1 MSARSGKGDSR
12 KRGRKTSVVGSK
24 VSDVSKSLRG
34 RGLPRGGI
42 REKDGL
48 TVAEGAMPDTTLIG
62 RGGGRQRITGAFR
75 IVAIVSGSLLAV
87 FVIFSLVV
95 ALLSN
100 TSMFSVRQVDA
111 VDTEHLSAEN
121 IVKLAAVEDGT
132 TLLNVDASKI
142 EQRLKK
148 NPWVG
153 SVEIVRAY
161 PDTLRL
167 VVHERTPA
175 YYVVMGT
182 GGAGWLMGD
191 DGAWIEP
198 LQIED
203 HSGHD
208 ATDAALKQAKSM
220 GLMLISEVPASVSP
234 KPGAPSTDP
243 CIDAVMAFKNQLSA
257 GFKDQIISYSAPSED
272 DIACTL
278 DNGIEISMGSP
289 SNIDSKEMVA
299 QGILDEYAGQVI
311 YINVRVP
318 SRPTYRR
325 VNSKYVDSGTGA
337 TGTVGNSST
346 EGQTNGNSN
355 GSSSGSSSTS
365 TSTSTGNGT
374 NTNSGTSGS
383 KDEYD
388 SATTN
393 DSATTYENSQYGNAQ
408 SEQSSSLSSGGNDSS
423 GGNETGYV
431 SPYDTSSTGESTGGS
446 KVEGSSNTGR
456 NTNNS
461 VKQ

>member
-1 MSARSGKGDSR
+1 
-12 KRGRKTSVVGSK
+12 
-24 VSDVSKSLRG
+24 
-34 RGLPRGGI
+34 
-42 REKDGL
+42 
-48 TVAEGAMPDTTLIG
+48 MPDTTLIG
-62 RGGGRQRITGAFR
+62 RGSGRTRATGILR

-87 FVIFSLVV
+87 FIVFGLVV

-100 TSMFSVRQVDA
+100 TSVFSVRQVDTG
-111 VDTEHLSAEN
+111 DTEHLSAEN
-121 IVKLAAVEDGT
+121 IVKLAAIEEGT

-153 SVEIVRAY
+153 SVDIVRAY

-175 YYVVMGT
+175 YYVVIGT
-182 GGAGWLMGD
+182 GSAGWLMGD
-191 DGAWIEP
+191 DGVWIEP
-198 LQIED
+198 LQIDE
-203 HSGHD
+203 HVGHD
-208 ATDAALKQAKSM
+208 ANDAALKQAKSM
-220 GLMLISEVPASVSP
+220 GLLLISDVPAAVSP
-234 KPGAPSTDP
+234 KPGSPSTDP
-243 CIDAVMAFKNQLSA
+243 CIESVMAFKNQLSA
-257 GFKDQIISYSAPSED
+257 GFKDQIISYLAPSED

-337 TGTVGNSST
+337 TGTVGGTSI
-346 EGQTNGNSN
+346 EGQKNDSSSSSSN
-355 GSSSGSSSTS
+355 GSSSTGNNANSSSS
-365 TSTSTGNGT
+365 GESSAQTGNGST
-374 NTNSGTSGS
+374 TRDSSTTDEDAQYSNGYVNSQSGQTSGRSSDSEGSENANGTS
-383 KDEYD
+383 
-388 SATTN
+388 
-393 DSATTYENSQYGNAQ
+393 
-408 SEQSSSLSSGGNDSS
+408 
-423 GGNETGYV
+423 YV
-431 SPYDTSSTGESTGGS
+431 SPYGTSSTEGSNGGS
-446 KVEGSSNTGR
+446 KVEGSSTTGK

-461 VKQ
+461 INQ

>member
-1 MSARSGKGDSR
+1 MSARSGKGDTR
-12 KRGRKTSVVGSK
+12 RRGQRTSVVGSK

-62 RGGGRQRITGAFR
+62 RGSGRQRATGVLR
-75 IVAIVSGSLLAV
+75 ILAIVSGSLLAV
-87 FVIFSLVV
+87 LIIFSLVV
-95 ALLSN
+95 ALLSK
-100 TSMFSVRQVDA
+100 TSMFSVRQVDTN
-111 VDTEHLSAEN
+111 DTEHLSAEN
-121 IVKLAAVEDGT
+121 IVKLAAIEDGT
-132 TLLNVDASKI
+132 TLLNVDVPKI

-148 NPWVG
+148 NPWV
-153 SVEIVRAY
+153 SSIDVVRAY

-175 YYVVMGT
+175 YYVVIGT
-182 GGAGWLMGD
+182 GSAGWLMGE
-191 DGAWIEP
+191 DGVWIEP

-203 HSGHD
+203 HSGRD
-208 ATDAALKQAKSM
+208 ATDSALKQAKAM
-220 GLMLISEVPASVSP
+220 GLMLISGVPSSVSP
-234 KPGAPSTDP
+234 KPGTPSTDS
-243 CIDAVMAFKNQLSA
+243 CIESVMAFRNQLSA

-272 DIACTL
+272 DVACTL

-289 SNIDSKEMVA
+289 SNIDNKEMVA

-325 VNSKYVDSGTGA
+325 VDSKYVDSGSGA
-337 TGTVGNSST
+337 TGELSNSSLEGQANGSTNSGNSA
-346 EGQTNGNSN
+346 
-355 GSSSGSSSTS
+355 
-365 TSTSTGNGT
+365 
-374 NTNSGTSGS
+374 NTNSG
-383 KDEYD
+383 D
-388 SATTN
+388 SASKNGSDSTMMDDRGSTTGE
-393 DSATTYENSQYGNAQ
+393 SLSYGTGQTGQTTGQVG
-408 SEQSSSLSSGGNDSS
+408 SSSFEGENATGT
-423 GGNETGYV
+423 NETGYV
-431 SPYDTSSTGESTGGS
+431 SPYGTSSTDRSDGGS
-446 KVEGSSNTGR
+446 RVEGSSNSSK

>member
-1 MSARSGKGDSR
+1 M
-12 KRGRKTSVVGSK
+12 GSK

-62 RGGGRQRITGAFR
+62 KGGGRQRITGAFR
-75 IVAIVSGSLLAV
+75 IIAIVSGSLLVV
-87 FVIFSLVV
+87 FIILSLVV

-111 VDTEHLSAEN
+111 ADTEHLSAEN
-121 IVKLAAVEDGT
+121 IVKLAAIENGT
-132 TLLNVDASKI
+132 TLLNVDVSKI

-153 SVEIVRAY
+153 SVEVVRAY

-198 LQIED
+198 LQIEE

-220 GLMLISEVPASVSP
+220 GLMLIAEVPASVSP

-243 CIDAVMAFKNQLSA
+243 CIDAVMAFKNQLTA

-278 DNGIEISMGSP
+278 DNGIEISLGSP

-325 VNSKYVDSGTGA
+325 VDSKYVGSGTGA
-337 TGTVGNSST
+337 TGTLGNSST
-346 EGQTNGNSN
+346 EGQANGNSN
-355 GSSSGSSSTS
+355 GSSNG
-365 TSTSTGNGT
+365 STGSGNDA
-374 NTNSGTSGS
+374 NTNSGTSELKEG
-383 KDEYD
+383 YD
-388 SATTN
+388 SSTT
-393 DSATTYENSQYGNAQ
+393 SGSSTTTENSQYGTGQ
-408 SEQSSSLSSGGNDSS
+408 SGQSGSLSSTEDDSS
-423 GGNETGYV
+423 GTNETGYV
-431 SPYDTSSTGESTGGS
+431 SPYGNASNGGSTGGS
-446 KVEGSSNTGR
+446 KVEGSSSTGK

-461 VKQ
+461 AN